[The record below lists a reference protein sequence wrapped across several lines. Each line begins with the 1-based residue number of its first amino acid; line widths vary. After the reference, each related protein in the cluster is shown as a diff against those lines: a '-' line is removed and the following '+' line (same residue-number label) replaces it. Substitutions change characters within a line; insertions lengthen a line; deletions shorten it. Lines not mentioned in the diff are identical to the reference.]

1 MGCNDVVTVNVNGIP
16 YLTSKN
22 VQVTTE
28 AVNIAMGFR
37 RIAPVGLFAL
47 RIATAIPEGT
57 TGTLPV
63 NLTLNGT
70 TRALTQLGGDAVTA
84 ADLVGTG
91 VILVFNDLY
100 NGVLQVVSPLTAT
113 A

>member
-1 MGCNDVVTVNVNGIP
+1 MGCNAVTVNVNGIP
-16 YLTSKN
+16 YLESKN

-63 NLTLNGT
+63 TLTLNGT
-70 TRALTQLGGDAVTA
+70 
-84 ADLVGTG
+84 
-91 VILVFNDLY
+91 
-100 NGVLQVVSPLTAT
+100 
-113 A
+113 

>member
-1 MGCNDVVTVNVNGIP
+1 MGCNAVTVNVNGIP
-16 YLTSKN
+16 YLESRS

-70 TRALTQLGGDAVTA
+70 TRALTQLGGDVVTA

-91 VILVFNDLY
+91 VILVFNDLF

>member
-1 MGCNDVVTVNVNGIP
+1 MGCNAVTVNVNGIP
-16 YLTSKN
+16 YLESKN

-63 NLTLNGT
+63 TLTLNGT
-70 TRALTQLGGDAVTA
+70 ARALTQLGGDAVTA
-84 ADLVGTG
+84 ADLAGTG
-91 VILVFNDLY
+91 VIMVFNDLF